1 MLTRITD
8 RKIPCVF
15 IHVYC
20 ITKNWGPGPYNSLR
34 HSDNRRYFSGLSLT
48 RNRRKAHMFYS
59 VRELGKFGY
68 VLAEKK
74 VTLSGL
80 MNFNMVKSEKFGH
93 FYLVYRFTVPLKC
106 VICFIR
112 SPLKIMKNAFYLKS
126 PFRSQ
131 DI

>member
-1 MLTRITD
+1 
-8 RKIPCVF
+8 
-15 IHVYC
+15 
-20 ITKNWGPGPYNSLR
+20 
-34 HSDNRRYFSGLSLT
+34 
-48 RNRRKAHMFYS
+48 MFYL
-59 VRELGKFGY
+59 VREVGKFGY

-80 MNFNMVKSEKFGH
+80 MNFNMVKSEEFGH
-93 FYLVYRFTVPLKC
+93 FYLVYHFTVPLKC
-106 VICFIR
+106 VICFIK